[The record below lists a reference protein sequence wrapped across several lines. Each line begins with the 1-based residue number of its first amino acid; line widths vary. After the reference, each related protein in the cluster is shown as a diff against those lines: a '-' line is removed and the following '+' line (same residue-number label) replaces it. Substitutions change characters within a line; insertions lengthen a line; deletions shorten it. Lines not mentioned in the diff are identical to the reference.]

1 MKSPLKKSLCIQTQI
16 NKRRYHISPIKINF
30 RYMKK
35 ENDKLDQLFKKFD
48 NQWDVHEMSSDH
60 QLDFL
65 NKLNKKQPKKKNYA
79 VWAIAASIALLL
91 GVSIF
96 YNNNAKP
103 KELKFAS
110 KETKR
115 TDSIFN
121 ILIENELVK
130 LKEKSSPENEQI
142 INDALKQMKVFDA
155 DYEKIIKEVQ
165 KNGENKQIIYAMI
178 SNLQTRISFLQTVL
192 QRIEENENLKNTTTH
207 EKTL

>member
-1 MKSPLKKSLCIQTQI
+1 
-16 NKRRYHISPIKINF
+16 
-30 RYMKK
+30 MKK
-35 ENDKLDQLFKKFD
+35 ENDKLDQLFNKFE
-48 NQWDVHEMSSDH
+48 NQWDVQELNSDH

-79 VWAIAASIALLL
+79 GWAIAASIALLL
-91 GVSIF
+91 GISTF
-96 YNNNAKP
+96 YNYNEKP
-103 KELKFAS
+103 KEFKFAS
-110 KETKR
+110 QETKR

-121 ILIENELVK
+121 ILIDNELVK

-142 INDALKQMKVFDA
+142 INDALKQMNVFDA

-192 QRIEENENLKNTTTH
+192 QRIEENENLKKTSDETT
-207 EKTL
+207 L

>member
-1 MKSPLKKSLCIQTQI
+1 
-16 NKRRYHISPIKINF
+16 
-30 RYMKK
+30 MKK
-35 ENDKLDQLFKKFD
+35 ENDDLDQLFEKFE
-48 NQWDVHEMSSDH
+48 NQWDVKKMNSDH

-79 VWAIAASIALLL
+79 VWAIAASIVVLL
-91 GVSIF
+91 GVSVLF
-96 YNNNAKP
+96 NTYNEKP
-103 KELKFAS
+103 KEFKFAS

-115 TDSIFN
+115 TDSIFS
-121 ILIENELVK
+121 ILIDNELVK

-155 DYEKIIKEVQ
+155 DYEKILKEVQ

-192 QRIEENENLKNTTTH
+192 ERIEENEKFKNTTD

>member
-1 MKSPLKKSLCIQTQI
+1 
-16 NKRRYHISPIKINF
+16 
-30 RYMKK
+30 MKK
-35 ENDKLDQLFKKFD
+35 ENDNLDDLFKKFE
-48 NQWDVHEMSSDH
+48 NEWDIQEINSDH

-65 NKLNKKQPKKKNYA
+65 HKLNKTHRNKKKNYR
-79 VWAIAASIALLL
+79 VWAIAASIVVLL
-91 GVSIF
+91 GISVF
-96 YNNNAKP
+96 YNNNEKP
-103 KELKFAS
+103 KEFKFAS

-115 TDSIFN
+115 TDSIFS
-121 ILIENELVK
+121 ILIDNELIK

-192 QRIEENENLKNTTTH
+192 QRIEENENLKNTSD

>member
-1 MKSPLKKSLCIQTQI
+1 
-16 NKRRYHISPIKINF
+16 
-30 RYMKK
+30 MKK
-35 ENDKLDQLFKKFD
+35 ENDDLDQLFDKFE
-48 NQWDVHEMSSDH
+48 NQWDVHEMNSDH
-60 QLDFL
+60 QVDFL
-65 NKLNKKQPKKKNYA
+65 NKLNRKQPQRKNYA
-79 VWAIAASIALLL
+79 FWAIAASIALLL
-91 GVSIF
+91 GISVF
-96 YNNNAKP
+96 YNNNTKTR
-103 KELKFAS
+103 EFKFAS

-192 QRIEENENLKNTTTH
+192 QRIEENENLKNTTH

>member
-1 MKSPLKKSLCIQTQI
+1 
-16 NKRRYHISPIKINF
+16 
-30 RYMKK
+30 MKK
-35 ENDKLDQLFKKFD
+35 ENDNLEQLFDKFE
-48 NQWDVHEMSSDH
+48 NQWDIQELNPDH
-60 QLDFL
+60 QMEFL
-65 NKLNKKQPKKKNYA
+65 QKLNKKQPKKKYWF
-79 VWAIAASIALLL
+79 VTAIAASIVLML

-96 YNNNAKP
+96 YKNEKP
-103 KELKFAS
+103 KEFKFAS

-121 ILIENELVK
+121 ILIDNELVK
-130 LKEKSSPENEQI
+130 LKEKSSPQNEQI

-155 DYEKIIKEVQ
+155 DYQKIINELQ

-192 QRIEENENLKNTTTH
+192 KRIEENENFKNNSD

>member
-1 MKSPLKKSLCIQTQI
+1 
-16 NKRRYHISPIKINF
+16 
-30 RYMKK
+30 MKK
-35 ENDKLDQLFKKFD
+35 ENDNLDELFKKFE

-91 GVSIF
+91 GVSVF
-96 YNNNAKP
+96 YKNYEKP
-103 KELKFAS
+103 REFKFAS
-110 KETKR
+110 QETKR

-121 ILIENELVK
+121 ILIDNELVK

-192 QRIEENENLKNTTTH
+192 QRIEENENLKNTTH

>member
-1 MKSPLKKSLCIQTQI
+1 
-16 NKRRYHISPIKINF
+16 
-30 RYMKK
+30 MKK
-35 ENDKLDQLFKKFD
+35 ENDNLDQLFEKFE
-48 NQWDVHEMSSDH
+48 NQWDVQEMNSDH

-65 NKLNKKQPKKKNYA
+65 NKLNNKKRPKKNYYA
-79 VWAIAASIALLL
+79 VLRIAASIVLLL
-91 GVSIF
+91 GISVF
-96 YNNNAKP
+96 YNNEEP
-103 KELKFAS
+103 KEYKFAS

-121 ILIENELVK
+121 ILIDNELVK

-142 INDALKQMKVFDA
+142 IKDALKQMKVFDT
-155 DYEKIIKEVQ
+155 DYQKIINELE

-192 QRIEENENLKNTTTH
+192 QRIEENENLKNTTH